1 MTINKNE
8 DQKLIDLAAEEL
20 ARLILMQISCNK
32 NKKENDKHER
42 Q

>member
-20 ARLILMQISCNK
+20 ARLILTQINYTK
-32 NKKENDKHER
+32 NEQEDKNRGE
-42 Q
+42 